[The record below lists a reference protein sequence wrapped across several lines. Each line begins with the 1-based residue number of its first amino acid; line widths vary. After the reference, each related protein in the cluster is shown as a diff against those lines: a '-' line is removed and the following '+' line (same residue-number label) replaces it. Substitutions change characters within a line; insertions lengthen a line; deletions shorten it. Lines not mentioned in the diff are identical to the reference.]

1 MARGRAAVMVPVVA
15 AFPIMLVVAAARV
28 VLPPQVVLCAD
39 ATETEKWAANKLA
52 ELLALPLHTIPSCGD
67 SLPTGTRNV
76 STGAFAQPQ
85 VAVGYGAA
93 VLLGVPAGVLDC
105 LGDDSFLV
113 STEGARGVPVGSAAV
128 ASSTGSARGSLHGV
142 FALLRALGFE
152 FFAPNATRVPS
163 FPVALPDVDVVYT
176 PQVEPLLWSLQSVG
190 TAAWLAS
197 E

>member
-1 MARGRAAVMVPVVA
+1 MVPVVA
-15 AFPIMLVVAAARV
+15 AFPIILVVAAAPV

-39 ATETEKWAANKLA
+39 ATETEEWAANKLA

-67 SLPTGTRNV
+67 SSLPTGTRNA
-76 STGAFAQPQ
+76 SAGAFAQPQ

-163 FPVALPDVDVVYT
+163 FPVALPGVDVVYT

-190 TAAWLAS
+190 TADWRPS
-197 E
+197 SF